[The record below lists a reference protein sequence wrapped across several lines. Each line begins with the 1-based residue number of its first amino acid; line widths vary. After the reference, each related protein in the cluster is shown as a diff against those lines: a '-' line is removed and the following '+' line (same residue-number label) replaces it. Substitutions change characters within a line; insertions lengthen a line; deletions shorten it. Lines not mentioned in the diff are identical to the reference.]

1 MNRAMSEQPAGS
13 LTRRGFIRRA
23 GAAALGV
30 PAVGGLTAGACAPGA
45 APETGS
51 QGAGPTAGRA
61 AWEEEWDRLVEA
73 AKKEGA
79 VSVVTNPGAG
89 FRQVLELFEEAFPG
103 VTVEHQASGSASL
116 LMPKVTQERNAG
128 IYSLDVGIFTIQ
140 SLLSVLKPTGAFDP
154 LRPALMRPDVTED
167 KLWRF
172 GFEFGFADKEKRWV
186 FSNVVQSEGAIW
198 VNGDLVKEGEIK
210 GIRDLLDPK
219 WKGKVLSTDVRAGG
233 GFVPMTAVRIKMG
246 DDFLKQLVVD
256 QQLVFRRERGEV
268 AREMARGTF
277 PVAIGMNRAVLQEFL
292 DQGLGKSLK
301 PIQLPELLYNTAHG
315 VWLFNRAPH
324 PNAARL
330 LANWSL
336 TKAGQETWSKAYQ
349 YNSLRSDVALYDPE
363 NPPIKEAVW
372 MSAEENIP
380 VQNETRDFLVGL
392 LR

>member
-1 MNRAMSEQPAGS
+1 MDSDTDSRRDVAV
-13 LTRRGFIRRA
+13 TRRGFIGRA
-23 GAAALGV
+23 GAGALGM
-30 PAVGGLTAGACAPGA
+30 PALGSLAAGACAPGA
-45 APETGS
+45 APEAGPRS
-51 QGAGPTAGRA
+51 AGAGAGKA
-61 AWEEEWDRLVEA
+61 AWEDEWDNLVEA
-73 AKKEGA
+73 GKKEGV
-79 VSVVTNPGAG
+79 VSVVTNPGVG
-89 FRQVLELFEEAFPG
+89 FRNALELFEEAFPG
-103 VTVEHQASGSASL
+103 ITVEHQASGSASL

-140 SLLSVLKPTGAFDP
+140 SLLSILKPTGAFDP
-154 LRPALMRPDVTED
+154 LRPALIRPDVTED
-167 KLWRF
+167 KNWRF
-172 GFEFGFADKEKRWV
+172 GFEFAFADKERQWV

-210 GIRDLLDPK
+210 GIRDLLDPR
-219 WKGKVLSTDVRAGG
+219 WKGKILSTDVRAGG

-246 DDFLKQLVVD
+246 DEFLKQLVVD

-277 PVAIGMNRAVLQEFL
+277 PIAIGMNRSVLQEFM

-336 TKAGQETWSKAYQ
+336 TKTGQEVWSKAYQ
-349 YNSLRSDVALYDPE
+349 YNSLRSDVALYDAE

-380 VQNETRDFLVGL
+380 MQNETRDFLLTL